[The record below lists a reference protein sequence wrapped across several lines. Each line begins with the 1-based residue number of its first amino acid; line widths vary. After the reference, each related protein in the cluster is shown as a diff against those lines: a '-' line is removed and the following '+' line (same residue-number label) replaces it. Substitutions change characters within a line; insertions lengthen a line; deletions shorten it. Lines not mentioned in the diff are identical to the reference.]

1 MKPPEAFLARWSRLK
16 RKERAAGPAAPAT
29 DPSAPAAEPAAHRP
43 LQSGPLQSGPSLSGP
58 SQSGPPQ
65 PGPSQP
71 QAEPPAGDRPVDL
84 ADLPPIDSIGAGSDI
99 RDFLRSGVP
108 AELTKA
114 ALRRAW
120 TSDPAIRDFIGIAEN
135 QWDFTDPQSIPGFGP
150 LQAHE
155 DVAPLLRQA
164 LGQGLPPP
172 SPSEPAL
179 TPAAPDPRAPSA
191 AQVHGMPDRNAGDG
205 GDARAVEAQQDV
217 AIAAAQHP
225 APPADAVPTSSRRT
239 HGSARPK

>member
-1 MKPPEAFLARWSRLK
+1 VTPPEAFLARWSRLK
-16 RKERAAGPAAPAT
+16 RKESAAAAA
-29 DPSAPAAEPAAHRP
+29 DPSAPQEPTADGAALPGAQLPGPALPGLARP
-43 LQSGPLQSGPSLSGP
+43 
-58 SQSGPPQ
+58 GPP
-65 PGPSQP
+65 PPA
-71 QAEPPAGDRPVDL
+71 AEPPAADRPVDL
-84 ADLPPIDSIGAGSDI
+84 AELPAIDSIDAASDI
-99 RDFLRSGVP
+99 RAFLRSGVP

-150 LQAHE
+150 LGAHA

-172 SPSEPAL
+172 PGEPAL
-179 TPAAPDPRAPSA
+179 SPTGPEPRASPA
-191 AQVHGMPDRNAGDG
+191 AQVHGIPDRNAGDG
-205 GDARAVEAQQDV
+205 GDIPAVENQQDV
-217 AIAAAQHP
+217 AIAAAQH
-225 APPADAVPTSSRRT
+225 AAAPADAAPIPSRRT